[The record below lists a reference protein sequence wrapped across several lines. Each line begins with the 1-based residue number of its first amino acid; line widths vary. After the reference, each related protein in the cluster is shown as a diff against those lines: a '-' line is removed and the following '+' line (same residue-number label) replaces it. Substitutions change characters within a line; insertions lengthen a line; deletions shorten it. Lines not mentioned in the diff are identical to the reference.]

1 MNNIILFIGINNIIM
16 LIPPKKLPNITLFIE
31 TFLFNIIDTP
41 RSNKKSKKKL
51 INITRSR
58 YTFI

>member
-1 MNNIILFIGINNIIM
+1 MNNIILFIGINNIRM

-31 TFLFNIIDTP
+31 GFLLSMIDTP

-51 INITRSR
+51 INITKSR
-58 YTFI
+58 